1 MILKFLEKI
10 GRKRVVLDRGPSHAD
25 FKNRDNI
32 KPTGFIHAKQKLF
45 LSLSNGRLLIIN
57 SSTGFQEKII
67 KLHGSKISRPSV
79 FNNNM
84 YLIKDNAIV
93 KIN

>member
-1 MILKFLEKI
+1 MQLEKSEKPVI
-10 GRKRVVLDRGPSHAD
+10 FLTNL
-25 FKNRDNI
+25 KNRDNI
-32 KPTGFIHAKQKLF
+32 KPTGFIHGKQKLF
-45 LSLSNGRLLIIN
+45 VSLSNGRLLVIN
-57 SSTGFQEKII
+57 SSTGSQEKII

-79 FNNNM
+79 FNNSM